1 MSHLTD
7 SYIVFSFYPQNGI
20 CIQKYNF
27 WSKTDGEK
35 WSLKIYFEIPPCRK
49 MVIFTTEFVILDT
62 FMK

>member
-62 FMK
+62 FIK